1 MEFFKKILRDLY
13 FLYDIN
19 ISYRNLF
26 QTGGFQ
32 QEMKISCQI
41 SISHAWI
48 FFKSYQ
54 NLNSYL
60 VFLFYCEI
68 LNILQES
75 FFFHWKND
83 FLVETH
89 SLKGIFFR
97 NLQTYHFG
105 TGIINRH
112 SVQSTSDI
120 EKKQSEIIKQKDNLY
135 DQWLNLP

>member
-1 MEFFKKILRDLY
+1 MEFLKKILRDLY
-13 FLYDIN
+13 FLYDIY

-60 VFLFYCEI
+60 FFYFVVKF
-68 LNILQES
+68 S
-75 FFFHWKND
+75 TSYRKVVFFHWKND

-89 SLKGIFFR
+89 SL
-97 NLQTYHFG
+97 N
-105 TGIINRH
+105 
-112 SVQSTSDI
+112 
-120 EKKQSEIIKQKDNLY
+120 EIILLDGLGFCFITKVVIAMVYHITYWNFQELAPQTGANVPL
-135 DQWLNLP
+135 WHWHN

>member
-1 MEFFKKILRDLY
+1 MEFLKKILRDLY
-13 FLYDIN
+13 YLYDIN

-60 VFLFYCEI
+60 FFYFVVKF
-68 LNILQES
+68 S
-75 FFFHWKND
+75 TSYRKVVFFHWKND

-89 SLKGIFFR
+89 SLKGIILLDGLGFCFITKVVIAMVYHITYW
-97 NLQTYHFG
+97 NFQELAPQTGANVPLWHWH
-105 TGIINRH
+105 N
-112 SVQSTSDI
+112 
-120 EKKQSEIIKQKDNLY
+120 
-135 DQWLNLP
+135 

>member
-1 MEFFKKILRDLY
+1 MEFLKKILRDLY

-19 ISYRNLF
+19 TSYRNLF

-60 VFLFYCEI
+60 VFLFCCEI

-75 FFFHWKND
+75 CFFFHWKND
-83 FLVETH
+83 FLVESH
-89 SLKGIFFR
+89 SLKGIILLDGLGFCFKTKVVIAMVYHITYQ
-97 NLQTYHFG
+97 NFQELAPQTGANVPLWHWH
-105 TGIINRH
+105 N
-112 SVQSTSDI
+112 
-120 EKKQSEIIKQKDNLY
+120 
-135 DQWLNLP
+135 